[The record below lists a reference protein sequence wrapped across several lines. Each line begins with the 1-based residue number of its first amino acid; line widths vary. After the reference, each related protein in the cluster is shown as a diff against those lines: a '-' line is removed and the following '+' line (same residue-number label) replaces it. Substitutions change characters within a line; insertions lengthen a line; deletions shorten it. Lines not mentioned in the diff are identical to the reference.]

1 MPRRRLLLAVA
12 LAVLAL
18 LAVAFWL
25 ALRRPRASADHLILA
40 PAGFPDLPGWQEDKI
55 AQALPALLRSCS
67 RITALP
73 EEASLGGEGFAGT
86 AGAWKPACAAAAR
99 VPAGDDA
106 AARAFFEAYF
116 RPFSAAD
123 GGERSG
129 LFTGYYEALLHGSRR
144 RSARFHVPL
153 YGRPPEVVMVDL
165 GAFREDLRGKRL
177 AGRVEDGALVPL
189 PDRTAIEK
197 GALAGRGLELVWVDS
212 PVDAFFLQIQGSGRV
227 RLAEGGEIRVGYAAD
242 NGRRYTAI
250 GRELIRRG
258 VYQPA
263 EVSMQSIR
271 RWLEKNPA
279 EAGALMDT
287 NASYVF
293 FQEIAGE
300 GPLGAEGVA
309 LTPGRSLAVDLKH
322 WPLGVP
328 LWLDA
333 TAPAPRDNEP
343 DRPFRRLVIAQDTGG
358 AIRGPVRG
366 DVFWGAGPEAEGVA
380 GKMKNPGRMWVLLPK
395 GVTEKAASPRPLS
408 RLVGGRWERGSGG
421 EAQRFSPRPV

>member
-1 MPRRRLLLAVA
+1 MWSGCENGWKDGWDRKWQNDGLMPRRRLLLAVSVT
-12 LAVLAL
+12 VLAL
-18 LAVAFWL
+18 LALALWL
-25 ALRRPRASADHLILA
+25 TLRRPKAAADHLILA
-40 PAGFPDLPGWQEDKI
+40 PAGFSDLPGWREDKI

-73 EEASLGGEGFAGT
+73 DESPLGGDGFAGT
-86 AGAWKPACAAAAR
+86 AGAWKPACAAAAQ
-99 VPAGDDA
+99 VPAGEDA
-106 AARAFFEAYF
+106 AARAFFEAHF

-123 GGERSG
+123 GGEPSG
-129 LFTGYYEALLHGSRR
+129 LFTGYYEALLQGSRK
-144 RSARFHVPL
+144 RSDRFHVPL

-177 AGRVEDGALVPL
+177 AGRVEGGALVPL
-189 PDRTAIEK
+189 PDRAAIER
-197 GALAGRGLELVWVDS
+197 GALAGRGLEIVWVDS

-227 RLAEGGEIRVGYAAD
+227 RLAEGGEVRVGYAAD
-242 NGRRYTAI
+242 NGHRYTAI

-258 VYQPA
+258 VYRPA

-271 RWLEKNPA
+271 RWLEKNPT
-279 EAGALMDT
+279 EADALMDT
-287 NASYVF
+287 NESFVF

-309 LTPGRSLAVDLKH
+309 LTPGRSLAVDRHH

-333 TAPAPRDNEP
+333 TAPASRDNEP
-343 DRPFRRLVIAQDTGG
+343 DRPLRRLLIAQDTGG

-366 DVFWGAGPEAEGVA
+366 DVFWGAGPEAEAVA
-380 GKMKNPGRMWVLLPK
+380 GKMKNPGRLWVLLPK
-395 GVTEKAASPRPLS
+395 GLAKTL
-408 RLVGGRWERGSGG
+408 
-421 EAQRFSPRPV
+421 

>member
-1 MPRRRLLLAVA
+1 MPRRRLLLAVS

-18 LAVAFWL
+18 LALALWL
-25 ALRRPRASADHLILA
+25 ILRRPKGAEDHLVLA
-40 PAGFPDLPGWQEDKI
+40 PAGFSDLPGWREDKI
-55 AQALPALLRSCS
+55 ARSLPALLRSCS

-73 EEASLGGEGFAGT
+73 VEAPLGGDGFAGT

-106 AARAFFEAYF
+106 AARTFFEANF
-116 RPFSAAD
+116 RPYSAAA

-129 LFTGYYEALLHGSRR
+129 LFTGYYEALLQGSRK
-144 RSARFHVPL
+144 RSSRFHVPL

-177 AGRVEDGALVPL
+177 AGRVENGALVPL

-197 GALAGRGLELVWVDS
+197 GALAGRGLEIVWVDS

-227 RLAEGGEIRVGYAAD
+227 RLAEGGEVRVGYAAD
-242 NGRRYTAI
+242 NGHKYTAI

-279 EAGALMDT
+279 EAPALMDT

-300 GPLGAEGVA
+300 GPLGAEGVP
-309 LTPGRSLAVDLKH
+309 LTPGRSLAVDRQH

-333 TAPAPRDNEP
+333 TAPAPQENQP
-343 DRPFRRLVIAQDTGG
+343 DRPLRRLLIAQDTGG
-358 AIRGPVRG
+358 AIRGPIRG
-366 DVFWGAGPEAEGVA
+366 DVFWGAGPEPESIA
-380 GKMKNPGRMWVLLPK
+380 GRMKNPGRLWVLLPPSL
-395 GVTEKAASPRPLS
+395 TPLNAPTAPSSPLPASPPP
-408 RLVGGRWERGSGG
+408 
-421 EAQRFSPRPV
+421 PRR